1 MIYSAALS
9 FTSHLLNVFDPNMCF
24 RYWLNYVV
32 FWKIVGNHIWYRTV
46 NTESVNLSKTFLHLT
61 SCSRRGIRKCYLLS
75 VTDAFSPPNNKNP
88 WIVLHS
94 INVRKRFFPNFQVRE
109 LNIYQLN
116 KFSQSA
122 SNLSAKQAS
131 QPTI

>member
-1 MIYSAALS
+1 MHTWFHVQLD
-9 FTSHLLNVFDPNMCF
+9 L
-24 RYWLNYVV
+24 
-32 FWKIVGNHIWYRTV
+32 KILDGLY
-46 NTESVNLSKTFLHLT
+46 

-131 QPTI
+131 QQYKRNDTRPNSPVSSFHRTLSFTNGFWSGSKYI